1 MANFERDQQM
11 RLNKIS
17 MERYKEQMARGFD
30 IMTNEPLTDDGIAT
44 IVGEESKQQEE
55 QAAAKT

>member
-1 MANFERDQQM
+1 
-11 RLNKIS
+11 